1 MSHRVAKGRTPY
13 CFGVYAGTVY
23 ISCRSLYRIYDN
35 VLIIIIIVK
44 NQKILTL
51 IVNGTAT
58 EVRVCY

>member
-23 ISCRSLYRIYDN
+23 FSCRSLYRIYDN
-35 VLIIIIIVK
+35 VLIIIIVK